1 MVDLGAECTAGIGG
15 LSYPGKIVRH
25 IPPLDGAGYTNVI
38 ISAFAADYTFY
49 YIIGEADGKGQQH
62 LVVTNRVEHLR
73 RQRSIISA
81 VNQDVAA
88 DCSKRPAGHRFG
100 TDCSA
105 IDRLNFTVFRR
116 GIPDKAVRSEFCH
129 HQRYTGPGNHP
140 DRLFGGGE
148 LASAVP
154 GLSISVDL
162 DHTVVLS
169 EKNIDPLPV
178 HATVSEKDKTVTADP
193 AFGKLGIQV
202 KHLMQIMGFYGLAT
216 YLVIIVS
223 FNLPFLMKEYHSP
236 AVIQVS

>member
-1 MVDLGAECTAGIGG
+1 MRIKTGQGTIPLITLIGIW
-15 LSYPGKIVRH
+15 S
-25 IPPLDGAGYTNVI
+25 
-38 ISAFAADYTFY
+38 ISALNALPGLAVSPILGKLSAIFPHSTELDIQMLSSLPSLLIIPF
-49 YIIGEADGKGQQH
+49 IGEADGKGQQH

-73 RQRSIISA
+73 RQRSIVSA

-116 GIPDKAVRSEFCH
+116 GIPDKTVRSEFRH

-154 GLSISVDL
+154 GLSISVDI
-162 DHTVVLS
+162 DRAVVLS
-169 EKNIDPLPV
+169 EKEYRSPTRSCN
-178 HATVSEKDKTVTADP
+178 SFGEK
-193 AFGKLGIQV
+193 QN
-202 KHLMQIMGFYGLAT
+202 Y
-216 YLVIIVS
+216 YC
-223 FNLPFLMKEYHSP
+223 
-236 AVIQVS
+236 

>member
-1 MVDLGAECTAGIGG
+1 MVDFGAECTAGIGG

-73 RQRSIISA
+73 RQRSIVSA

-116 GIPDKAVRSEFCH
+116 GIPDKTVRSEFRH

-162 DHTVVLS
+162 DRAVVLS
-169 EKNIDPLPV
+169 EKEYRSPTRSCN
-178 HATVSEKDKTVTADP
+178 SFGEK
-193 AFGKLGIQV
+193 QN
-202 KHLMQIMGFYGLAT
+202 Y
-216 YLVIIVS
+216 YC
-223 FNLPFLMKEYHSP
+223 
-236 AVIQVS
+236 